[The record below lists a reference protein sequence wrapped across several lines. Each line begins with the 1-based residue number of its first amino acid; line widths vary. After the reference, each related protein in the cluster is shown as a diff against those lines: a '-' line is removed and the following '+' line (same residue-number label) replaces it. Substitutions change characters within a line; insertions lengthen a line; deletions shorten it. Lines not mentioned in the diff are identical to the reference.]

1 MVNNTIF
8 VDESVN
14 MAPVLFGICNLTRK
28 LDMKRKYLEID
39 VKAYGMYR
47 LAGNDQDKVSFLS
60 C

>member
-47 LAGNDQDKVSFLS
+47 LAGNN
-60 C
+60 